1 MSWRTCLGVL
11 LGLGAAGLL
20 AGCSSGPASA
30 TVSGEVKVN
39 GAPVEKGTI
48 SFAPAEG
55 KGAPASGEIK
65 NGRYE
70 VRTTAGKKLVQISA
84 PVVTGKRKD
93 SSAPDAQWLE
103 ITEESIPE
111 KYNSKS
117 ELNFDVQSGSNS
129 KDWALEVKKK

>member
-1 MSWRTCLGVL
+1 MSWRTGLVVL
-11 LGLGAAGLL
+11 LGLCAAGLL

-39 GAPVEKGTI
+39 GTPVEKGVI
-48 SFAPAEG
+48 SFSPAEG
-55 KGAPASGEIK
+55 TGKLVTGEIK

-70 VRTTAGKKLVQISA
+70 VQTTAGKKVVQISA

-93 SSAPDAQWLE
+93 SDAPNAQWVE
-103 ITEESIPE
+103 ITEESLPD

-117 ELNFDVQSGSNS
+117 ELTFDVQAGGNT
-129 KDWALEVKKK
+129 KDWALDVKKK